1 MDPAAIALSVASLL
15 AKKAAEAAA
24 DEAGKGAWAA
34 IGRIGDTLRHRF
46 GGDPQITDSLKQLE
60 SSPTGQGRK
69 TMLAEVLEARL
80 ASDPQLA
87 DELARLVEQAMAQV
101 RDVHIHL
108 PAQSAAPTPPAAPSP
123 LTQISSRFMQV
134 YEWHGIHPGEIP
146 DFLQQTGGPR
156 VSLNDLSSEERLLER
171 LDGAL
176 LDFTTETFALGR
188 DWLRQGGA
196 TKVLT
201 SLDFYKH
208 VEGLAD
214 FLLVQSVS
222 RSGRT
227 DLWALSSYVGGTMF
241 FFTEELSLLRH
252 FGTVGPPVE
261 DFESQDIYM
270 GAIYEVPIMKFRGRT
285 IYCYYALKALPWNYW
300 RSHYQLMAMMAVADA
315 CGVVVTGRYL
325 SSRDD
330 VISLCNGNRFPV
342 ELTTGFSP
350 PDWWPQHPYLDENP
364 RSTQESYQRKWS
376 RYLAYFEE
384 QGYRETVRAAKESR
398 EKTWFGNVEQVSDPH
413 LVDP

>member
-46 GGDPQITDSLKQLE
+46 PGDPQVTDSLKQLE
-60 SSPTGQGRK
+60 DTPTGQGRK
-69 TMLAEVLEARL
+69 TMLAEVLQARL

-108 PAQSAAPTPPAAPSP
+108 PAQSAARAPTAPS
-123 LTQISSRFMQV
+123 LVTQISSRFMQA
-134 YEWHGIHPGEIP
+134 YEWYGIHPGEIP

-156 VSLNDLSSEERLLER
+156 VSLNDLSSEEHLLER
-171 LDGAL
+171 LDSAL

-196 TKVLT
+196 AKVLT

-227 DLWALSSYVGGTMF
+227 DLWGALSSYVGGTMF
-241 FFTEELSLLRH
+241 FITEELLFVPGLNTELPSI
-252 FGTVGPPVE
+252 E
-261 DFESQDIYM
+261 NFESQDVYM
-270 GAIYEVPIMKFRGRT
+270 EQSTRYPSWSF
-285 IYCYYALKALPWNYW
+285 
-300 RSHYQLMAMMAVADA
+300 AVGEYTA
-315 CGVVVTGRYL
+315 TMR
-325 SSRDD
+325 
-330 VISLCNGNRFPV
+330 
-342 ELTTGFSP
+342 
-350 PDWWPQHPYLDENP
+350 
-364 RSTQESYQRKWS
+364 
-376 RYLAYFEE
+376 
-384 QGYRETVRAAKESR
+384 
-398 EKTWFGNVEQVSDPH
+398 
-413 LVDP
+413 